1 VNQDIGEEDRL
12 LAPLLRRS
20 GGLIG
25 DDAAILP
32 AESWAVTTDTQIAG
46 SHFPAD
52 LDPAL
57 IARRLLAV
65 NLSDL
70 AAMGAE
76 PAFAFLV
83 LAAPPSFDHR
93 RFLDAFE
100 QACQDAG
107 MRLAGGDLSS
117 QEQVATVATLLG
129 RQTSGGRWLRRDDA
143 QPGHHLWLGGSVG
156 ESTLGRR
163 LLQQG
168 ARLGNWGT
176 ALTSSLTPPR
186 LTVAAEQALRR
197 HLEPAPQ
204 LALGN
209 WLAQQE
215 SGGVIDV
222 SDGLGKDLARLCKA
236 SGVGAEVHSRR
247 LPEPPAFTTLCQAL
261 DCDPLQTKL
270 SGGEDYVLLFSL
282 PQGIQP
288 PATFGC
294 QQIGNITQPVQLIL
308 VDQGR
313 RSPLPTA
320 GWDHLGK
327 NS

>member
-1 VNQDIGEEDRL
+1 MSRETSVEDRL

-83 LAAPPSFDHR
+83 LAAPASFDHR
-93 RFLDAFE
+93 CFLDAFE
-100 QACQDAG
+100 QACQEAG
-107 MRLAGGDLSS
+107 VRLAGGDLSS
-117 QEQVATVATLLG
+117 QEQVATIATLLG

-143 QPGHHLWLGGSVG
+143 HPGHRLWLGGSVG
-156 ESTLGRR
+156 ESALGLR
-163 LLQQG
+163 LVQRG
-168 ARLGNWGT
+168 ARLGALGT
-176 ALTSSLTPPR
+176 ALAADLSALQVTT
-186 LTVAAEQALRR
+186 AAEQALRR

-204 LALGN
+204 LALGA

-236 SGVGAEVHSRR
+236 SGVGADVHSRR
-247 LPEPPAFTTLCQAL
+247 LPEPADFTALCQAL
-261 DCDPLQTKL
+261 DCDPLPTKL

-282 PQGIQP
+282 PEGIQP
-288 PATFGC
+288 PAALHC
-294 QQIGNITQPVQLIL
+294 QQIGNITQPAQVIL

-313 RSPLPTA
+313 RRPLPTV
-320 GWDHLGK
+320 GWDHLSKG
-327 NS
+327 S